1 MTHPYMPLYVD
12 DYEAAT
18 THLTAEEDGVYS
30 RLMRLCWRTPGCAIP
45 NDPAWIARKIRLS
58 AADYERVAKPV
69 IDEFFKVQRGRLI
82 QKRLKEEYDTI
93 SRKKTARVKAGKMG
107 GDAKARK
114 SKEIDASNASDLPA
128 HTGAFPEPEPEPEDK
143 GAVVERAS
151 DDDWPEG
158 KAIDHAALLVLE
170 AATVFLDPS
179 RQMLLV
185 TTTGR
190 LDAWRRAGASWEHDV
205 VPVVTALARKARSPI
220 ASWKFFDTA
229 IAQSIADNAAALEIP
244 AASPRNDPQRPDRNT
259 AQLGHIHRVFAAM
272 GSVDDGPVERGREDR
287 GYPGDEGR
295 LRSLPPAA

>member
-1 MTHPYMPLYVD
+1 MQLYVA
-12 DYEAAT
+12 DYLGDT
-18 THLTAEEDGVYS
+18 RHLTTEQHGAYLLLLMTMWRSDGRLPNDARKLARITGCTASRWAKISDDVLAFFEVDGDDLTNK
-30 RLMRLCWRTPGCAIP
+30 RLMFELKKASEKSI
-45 NDPAWIARKIRLS
+45 
-58 AADYERVAKPV
+58 
-69 IDEFFKVQRGRLI
+69 
-82 QKRLKEEYDTI
+82 KRAE
-93 SRKKTARVKAGKMG
+93 AGTKG
-107 GDAKARK
+107 GEAKALK
-114 SKEIDASNASDLPA
+114 NNKAEVANGTVLPK
-128 HTGAFPEPEPEPEDK
+128 HSSEPEPEPEDK

-151 DDDWPEG
+151 AADDWPEG
-158 KAIDHAALLVLE
+158 KAIDHAALLVIE

-190 LDAWRRAGASWEHDV
+190 LDAWRKAGASWEHDV

-220 ASWKFFDTA
+220 ASWKFFDAA

-272 GSVDDGPVERGREDR
+272 GGVDDGTVERGREDR